1 MIITITGKPGSG
13 KSVVAAALAKKLKM
27 KYFNSGSLYR
37 QFAKKRHMDIIEL
50 NKYLKTNHKIDK
62 VIDRMQRKLAKKDNI
77 IIDGRTSF
85 KVIPESI
92 KIFLDVNRHEAAKRI
107 FKARRKTESFS
118 SVNQVEQEIAQ
129 RAKMERKRYK
139 NVYKVDIY
147 DRKNFDLYLDTT
159 KLSINGSVN
168 AIMSFLKNFPAP

>member
-13 KSVVAAALAKKLKM
+13 KSVVAAALAKKLKL

-37 QFAKKRHMDIIEL
+37 QFAKKRHMGIIEL
-50 NKYLKTNHKIDK
+50 NKYLKTHHKIDK
-62 VIDRMQRKLAKKDNI
+62 LIDAKQKQLAKKDNI

-85 KVIPESI
+85 KIIPNSI

-107 FKARRKTESFS
+107 FKAKRKLESFKS
-118 SVNQVEQEIAQ
+118 IAQVEKEIAQ
-129 RAKMERKRYK
+129 RAKLERKRYK

-147 DRKNFDLYLDTT
+147 KKKNFDLYLDTT
-159 KLSINGSVN
+159 KLTINGSVGR
-168 AIMSFLKNFPAP
+168 IIKFLKKLT